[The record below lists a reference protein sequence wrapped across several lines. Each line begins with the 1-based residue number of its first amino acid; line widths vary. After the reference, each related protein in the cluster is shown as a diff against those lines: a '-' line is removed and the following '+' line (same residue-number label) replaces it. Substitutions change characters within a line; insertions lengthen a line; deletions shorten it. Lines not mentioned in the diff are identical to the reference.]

1 MNADTPPLDP
11 LNEREAAL
19 ELELRSMAPLA
30 PSSSLKD
37 RIRQA
42 AAELD
47 SAPASLPVEP
57 ERKNVVEVPFWRKPG
72 FAAVAAAVVIGIF
85 ATSFFFSPDSSEP
98 VAVSLVGDPE
108 DELIIWGNPP
118 KVDPSP
124 FALRNQVLVS
134 QQNDGIVEDE
144 HGRPMWKIRIQ
155 VLDRSPSAKSAVPVE
170 QVVYV
175 PVRHD

>member
-1 MNADTPPLDP
+1 MNADPPPLDP

-19 ELELRSMAPLA
+19 ELELRSLAPLA
-30 PSSSLKD
+30 PSSNLKD

-42 AAELD
+42 AAEQRT
-47 SAPASLPVEP
+47 APSPVSEDP
-57 ERKNVVEVPFWRKPG
+57 SRKNVVEVPFWRKPG
-72 FAAVAAAVVIGIF
+72 FIAVAAAVVIGVF

-98 VAVSLVGDPE
+98 VAVSLLGDPE
-108 DELIIWGNPP
+108 DELIIWSNPP

-124 FALRNQVLVS
+124 FALRNQVLVG

-155 VLDRSPSAKSAVPVE
+155 VLDRNQSAKSAVPVE
-170 QVVYV
+170 RVVYV